1 MYFLPS
7 SFDTYQEMCIFAPQ
21 NASGVQLAP
30 CRYEDVPATPTTSW
44 QFYGGYLFSL
54 DISKKLHSTLFNSER
69 DYFLRET
76 IFLAFAGANYITLY
90 TLKRNW
96 SGFNRNRSNSFYITP

>member
-1 MYFLPS
+1 
-7 SFDTYQEMCIFAPQ
+7 MCIFAPQ

-54 DISKKLHSTLFNSER
+54 DISKKLHSTLFNS
-69 DYFLRET
+69 FLREISFRDYASNT
-76 IFLAFAGANYITLY
+76 KGYLREHYKIF
-90 TLKRNW
+90 
-96 SGFNRNRSNSFYITP
+96 